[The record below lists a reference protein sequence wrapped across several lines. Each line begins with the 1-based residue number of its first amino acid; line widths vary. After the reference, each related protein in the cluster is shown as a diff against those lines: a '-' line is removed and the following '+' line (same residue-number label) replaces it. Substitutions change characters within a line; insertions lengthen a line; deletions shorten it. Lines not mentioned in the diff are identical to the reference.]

1 MVEITEEN
9 FPKLTGSE
17 LPLVID
23 FWAEWCGPCKALAP
37 MLEEFA
43 REYDGRV
50 IIGKCDVEENNDL
63 AVQFKIRSVPTIL
76 FMRYGEVAD
85 KVVGAVSREEI
96 ERKLKQ
102 LVK

>member
-1 MVEITEEN
+1 MLEINEEN
-9 FPKLTGSE
+9 FPKLMASK
-17 LPLVID
+17 LPMVVD

-37 MLEEFA
+37 MMEEFA

-63 AVQFKIRSVPTIL
+63 AVAFKIRSVPTIL
-76 FMRYGEVAD
+76 FIRNGEVVD

-96 ERKLKQ
+96 EKKIKKVL
-102 LVK
+102 